1 MCDPPLRTLKSGKL
15 ESYPAEVNG
24 LSRQGLFAQ
33 VRFRA
38 QGDGSRGAL
47 VDPRKSKLFG
57 GGSELRVQ
65 KLDMTKDERGDDGK
79 PGIVEGTLEF
89 HLDSRVSTNGE
100 YLLEYGGLGAYRPKL
115 RLNMQRKATTFQR
128 QVSKFLGGYLAK
140 EWETAA
146 DRPGGEA
153 EAFEMERIE
162 NGLQLPEVPQQERAN
177 DCGFFVLEQILQVL
191 QLAPEALRALAQAS
205 PEEVA
210 ELPWPSQRQVTRRKS
225 KLRDGLGELFKAAR
239 EEGTG
244 DVEVLIKKNAELR
257 RLIQSAL
264 WDGPDFSEAV
274 GRWVESKRPKFTVE
288 DLEKMPSKELRS
300 LCIQYGVLPS
310 GSLERSSMMEA
321 LKPKATA
328 PPPPQPPPNGDGATN
343 THGGQADFL
352 AGAPFSKEDLDSMP
366 SRTLKTLCIQRGVL
380 PHGMAE
386 RTDLVEALQKFAT
399 KASTSKTS
407 SPTRCSDPPQVPA
420 CRHKL

>member
-1 MCDPPLRTLKSGKL
+1 VPVNEMIRDKGREEKHWWLALLLNPRGGSRLQGGEHITLLSLDSFARTEWMCDPPLRTLKSGKL

-162 NGLQLPEVPQQERAN
+162 NGLQLPEVPQQER
-177 DCGFFVLEQILQVL
+177 EMILGSSCSNKSCKFCSL
-191 QLAPEALRALAQAS
+191 H
-205 PEEVA
+205 
-210 ELPWPSQRQVTRRKS
+210 RRHF
-225 KLRDGLGELFKAAR
+225 EHW
-239 EEGTG
+239 
-244 DVEVLIKKNAELR
+244 R
-257 RLIQSAL
+257 RLL
-264 WDGPDFSEAV
+264 L
-274 GRWVESKRPKFTVE
+274 KR
-288 DLEKMPSKELRS
+288 LLSCHGL
-300 LCIQYGVLPS
+300 
-310 GSLERSSMMEA
+310 
-321 LKPKATA
+321 LK
-328 PPPPQPPPNGDGATN
+328 D
-343 THGGQADFL
+343 
-352 AGAPFSKEDLDSMP
+352 
-366 SRTLKTLCIQRGVL
+366 R
-380 PHGMAE
+380 
-386 RTDLVEALQKFAT
+386 
-399 KASTSKTS
+399 
-407 SPTRCSDPPQVPA
+407 
-420 CRHKL
+420 